1 MIYLAVLLASFVS
14 IGLRAFQNLNVVNAH
29 WLRVPPVSLGIACTD
44 VLVVVNVAREGWG
57 LVVFP
62 LAVGGTLGCWAAM
75 FLDREIERAEARGDL
90 EA

>member
-1 MIYLAVLLASFVS
+1 MTYLAVLVASFVS
-14 IGLRAFQNLNVVNAH
+14 IGLRAMQSLNLVHAR
-29 WLRVPPVSLGIACTD
+29 WLYVPPVSLGIACAD

-75 FLDREIERAEARGDL
+75 LLDRRLERAKARA
-90 EA
+90 E